1 MRLLAGSTINRA
13 RLWAARRGM
22 TLVRILLGALVAS
35 SLLLAVCWTMET
47 RRVAR
52 RGLERE
58 APTPLDLLIGFVTNF
73 FDTLGIGSFATPT
86 AGFPL
91 FRPVSAG
98 LVSGAVI
105 ARPARPGV
113 ADGRR
118 FLSTI

>member
-73 FDTLGIGSFATPT
+73 FDTLGIGSFATTPP
-86 AGFPL
+86 GFPL
-91 FRPVSAG
+91 FPPVSPGLFPGTIIAG
-98 LVSGAVI
+98 HAPPRGT
-105 ARPARPGV
+105 PG
-113 ADGRR
+113 R
-118 FLSTI
+118 LLLPPL

>member
-73 FDTLGIGSFATPT
+73 FDTLGICSFPTTT
-86 AGFPL
+86 AGVPL
-91 FRPVSAG
+91 VRPVPDVVVPRAIVAG
-98 LVSGAVI
+98 S
-105 ARPARPGV
+105 R
-113 ADGRR
+113 
-118 FLSTI
+118 

>member
-73 FDTLGIGSFATPT
+73 FDTLGIGSFRTTTP
-86 AGFPL
+86 GFPL
-91 FRPVSAG
+91 FPPVP
-98 LVSGAVI
+98 GAFGPAALI
-105 ARPARPGV
+105 RRPA
-113 ADGRR
+113 A
-118 FLSTI
+118 

>member
-58 APTPLDLLIGFVTNF
+58 APTPLDLLIGVVTNF
-73 FDTLGIGSFATPT
+73 FDTLGIGSFATTT
-86 AGFPL
+86 AGL
-91 FRPVSAG
+91 L
-98 LVSGAVI
+98 LVRLASREVI
-105 ARPARPGV
+105 TPALIVGP
-113 ADGRR
+113 
-118 FLSTI
+118 

>member
-73 FDTLGIGSFATPT
+73 FDTLGIGSFPTTT
-86 AGFPL
+86 AGFP
-91 FRPVSAG
+91 PVPPVPPEF
-98 LVSGAVI
+98 VSGAII
-105 ARPARPGV
+105 AGPAPPGG
-113 ADGRR
+113 A
-118 FLSTI
+118 

>member
-35 SLLLAVCWTMET
+35 GLLLAVCWTMET

-58 APTPLDLLIGFVTNF
+58 ALTPLDLLIGFVTNF
-73 FDTLGIGSFATPT
+73 FDTLGIGSFATTTP
-86 AGFPL
+86 GFRLFPL
-91 FRPVSAG
+91 GSPA
-98 LVSGAVI
+98 LVPGTII
-105 ARPARPGV
+105 ARPPLPGGD
-113 ADGRR
+113 AA
-118 FLSTI
+118 

>member
-1 MRLLAGSTINRA
+1 
-13 RLWAARRGM
+13 M

-73 FDTLGIGSFATPT
+73 FDTLGIGSFATTT
-86 AGFPL
+86 AG
-91 FRPVSAG
+91 RS
-98 LVSGAVI
+98 S
-105 ARPARPGV
+105 PATRC
-113 ADGRR
+113 RW
-118 FLSTI
+118 

>member
-13 RLWAARRGM
+13 QLWAVRHGM

-73 FDTLGIGSFATPT
+73 FDTLGIGSFPNPPR
-86 AGFPL
+86 GIPLFPL
-91 FRPVSAG
+91 GSHELIPG
-98 LVSGAVI
+98 TII
-105 ARPARPGV
+105 A
-113 ADGRR
+113 
-118 FLSTI
+118 